1 MIAKEM
7 IAEKVFAEGVAKDIR
22 NFLPAKY
29 ENAEFQ
35 VMQMNKNN
43 GVQMVGVQ
51 VRLQE
56 ENVCPVVY
64 VEPFFNEIRL
74 GESVEKVMNEIAK
87 CMEEAGNAPFVDCG
101 INPMDYDS
109 VKEHLAV
116 MLVNTQANKRMLQ
129 EMPHENIED
138 LSAICYVDFPV
149 ESNDGKATMKVK
161 NEHLKMWNVDAK
173 EMFHQARANTQPV
186 NTPILQSMDEMMLSI
201 FNEEGHA
208 TNLLNESVE
217 FGLRSH
223 DMLYALTNVEK
234 QYGASMI
241 TQPEVL
247 NKLEQLFP
255 EGFYLDALLERVAK
269 ICPSAGNKGRE
280 LLSIAMK
287 DAAGDKFISYNP
299 MPETKPYSRAK
310 PKVRVLGKEK
320 LKVFLEAA
328 SKNPWYLEILLGL
341 FCGLRKGEILGLKFQ
356 DFDFEKQTVRI
367 SRQLVGNLKLKEK
380 EFTVTEYAVIERN
393 PKTENSYRILRVPK
407 VVMQEVK
414 RRQQLIELR
423 KTDPGIEYKNF
434 DYVCCQENGE
444 PRSLTAM
451 NQALTK
457 ICNRNGLAN
466 ITVHGLRHMFATILI
481 ELGVPLFKI
490 SGLLGHSSVHTTY
503 EYYCE
508 IMDEQDK
515 IIAFVNNTFVPQQT
529 GTEG

>member
-1 MIAKEM
+1 MDDIILRVKDICKYYPGVKALDGVNFEVKRGEVHAICGENGAGKSTFIKILTGANEPTSGTIEFNGKEYAKLTPKQSMEIGISVIYQEFSLIPYLSVAENIFYGREIKKGIIRDIAAMEKQAKELCKEM
-7 IAEKVFAEGVAKDIR
+7 GVDIDVHKRVCDLGIAYQQIVEILKAVSKKSEFIIMDEPTAPLTVKETAVFFKIIQKLKQDHVTIIFISHRLEEVFEICDRVSVFCDGKYIVSKD
-22 NFLPAKY
+22 
-29 ENAEFQ
+29 
-35 VMQMNKNN
+35 
-43 GVQMVGVQ
+43 VQDITKKQLITYMVG
-51 VRLQE
+51 RELSDDY
-56 ENVCPVVY
+56 P
-64 VEPFFNEIRL
+64 EPKRKI
-74 GESVEKVMNEIAK
+74 GETLLKV
-87 CMEEAGNAPFVDCG
+87 
-101 INPMDYDS
+101 
-109 VKEHLAV
+109 
-116 MLVNTQANKRMLQ
+116 
-129 EMPHENIED
+129 
-138 LSAICYVDFPV
+138 
-149 ESNDGKATMKVK
+149 
-161 NEHLKMWNVDAK
+161 EHLKNKRV
-173 EMFHQARANTQPV
+173 
-186 NTPILQSMDEMMLSI
+186 
-201 FNEEGHA
+201 
-208 TNLLNESVE
+208 
-217 FGLRSH
+217 H
-223 DMLYALTNVEK
+223 DV
-234 QYGASMI
+234 S
-241 TQPEVL
+241 
-247 NKLEQLFP
+247 F
-255 EGFYLDALLERVAK
+255 
-269 ICPSAGNKGRE
+269 E
-280 LLSIAMK
+280 LK
-287 DAAGDKFISYNP
+287 
-299 MPETKPYSRAK
+299 
-310 PKVRVLGKEK
+310 
-320 LKVFLEAA
+320 
-328 SKNPWYLEILLGL
+328 
-341 FCGLRKGEILGLKFQ
+341 KGEILGLKFQ

>member
-1 MIAKEM
+1 MGKKVALKRRKKQRKVTGNMKKDTEE
-7 IAEKVFAEGVAKDIR
+7 AERSPVAKMQKTDVMLGDYPEYW
-22 NFLPAKY
+22 F
-29 ENAEFQ
+29 ENIFSPRIETTTR
-35 VMQMNKNN
+35 
-43 GVQMVGVQ
+43 MVGAYT
-51 VRLQE
+51 LYNLILPSME
-56 ENVCPVVY
+56 ADIKLKY
-64 VEPFFNEIRL
+64 I
-74 GESVEKVMNEIAK
+74 SVE
-87 CMEEAGNAPFVDCG
+87 
-101 INPMDYDS
+101 
-109 VKEHLAV
+109 
-116 MLVNTQANKRMLQ
+116 
-129 EMPHENIED
+129 
-138 LSAICYVDFPV
+138 
-149 ESNDGKATMKVK
+149 
-161 NEHLKMWNVDAK
+161 
-173 EMFHQARANTQPV
+173 
-186 NTPILQSMDEMMLSI
+186 
-201 FNEEGHA
+201 
-208 TNLLNESVE
+208 
-217 FGLRSH
+217 
-223 DMLYALTNVEK
+223 
-234 QYGASMI
+234 
-241 TQPEVL
+241 
-247 NKLEQLFP
+247 
-255 EGFYLDALLERVAK
+255 YLDALLERVAK

-299 MPETKPYSRAK
+299 MPETKPYPRAK

-328 SKNPWYLEILLGL
+328 SKNPWYPEILLGL

-423 KTDPGIEYKNF
+423 KTDSGIEYKNF

-457 ICNRNGLAN
+457 ICNRNGLPN

-490 SGLLGHSSVHTTY
+490 SGSVRS
-503 EYYCE
+503 
-508 IMDEQDK
+508 
-515 IIAFVNNTFVPQQT
+515 
-529 GTEG
+529 